1 MPHKNI
7 HFAKALRAN
16 QTDAELKIWQA
27 LRAGCLMGFKFK
39 RQVPIGDF
47 IVDFVCFEQKLIV
60 ELDGGQHMDSEK
72 DVMRDARLN
81 AMGFRV
87 LRFWNNE
94 VMQNIEGV
102 LVVILQYLQIV
113 APSPQPSP
121 TRGEGVVIIEAT
133 DKIDSPQPSGE
144 KTKQP
149 TRSLKYTDQVVAN
162 PTRGEGV

>member
-87 LRFWNNE
+87 LKFFNN
-94 VMQNIEGV
+94 
-102 LVVILQYLQIV
+102 
-113 APSPQPSP
+113 
-121 TRGEGVVIIEAT
+121 
-133 DKIDSPQPSGE
+133 
-144 KTKQP
+144 
-149 TRSLKYTDQVVAN
+149 
-162 PTRGEGV
+162 

>member
-7 HFAKALRAN
+7 HFAKALRTN

-27 LRAGCLMGFKFK
+27 LRAGRLMDYKFK

-47 IVDFVCFEQKLIV
+47 IVDFVCFEQKLII
-60 ELDGGQHMDSEK
+60 ELDGGQHSDSEK
-72 DVMRDARLN
+72 DVIRDARLN

-102 LVVILQYLQIV
+102 LAVILQYLQAV
-113 APSPQPSP
+113 SPSPQPSP
-121 TRGEGVVIIEAT
+121 TGGEGV
-133 DKIDSPQPSGE
+133 
-144 KTKQP
+144 
-149 TRSLKYTDQVVAN
+149 
-162 PTRGEGV
+162 